1 MARQPYLSGW
11 ETPVSRLTGD
21 DGRLRALRLRTG
33 CCQPSHTTLC
43 HRGCADASL
52 LPVPV
57 APSIPVA
64 PCTLCSFL
72 QPFPAMLAG
81 VATGRAATHTLRIP
95 AGMQCQNLKPGAAP
109 FPFDGQWGRYH
120 SPFMEGIR
128 MQTWSNP
135 GKSPLGAAG
144 EAAASGRSA
153 GLFPERTRV

>member
-1 MARQPYLSGW
+1 MMGGCGRSGCGRGAASPA
-11 ETPVSRLTGD
+11 TPRSAIGAVPMHP
-21 DGRLRALRLRTG
+21 
-33 CCQPSHTTLC
+33 CCPFPL
-43 HRGCADASL
+43 L
-52 LPVPV
+52 LPFPLLP
-57 APSIPVA
+57 APSVP
-64 PCTLCSFL
+64 FL

-135 GKSPLGAAG
+135 GKSPPGAAG